1 MSVGTLYVHFKH
13 NSICLWERIW
23 HYPRLFGAVVKA
35 SSLLAVLLQQFKFF
49 VIMLHLVWSII
60 ILRNVILWNVI
71 LWNVILWNVIL

>member
-1 MSVGTLYVHFKH
+1 
-13 NSICLWERIW
+13 
-23 HYPRLFGAVVKA
+23 VKA

-49 VIMLHLVWSII
+49 FIMLHLVWSII